1 MLADLAEVAVLP
13 AGHALASQG
22 PLGLNDFSEQVFV
35 SLADDDPYRAQ
46 IDALFAQVGVMRQM
60 RLQTHSAA
68 GVCALVAQGLGVAIV
83 NPMTAAACA
92 GPAMVVRPLTVRIP
106 YKVTLLTPLHRPTH
120 RLAAPLTEALR
131 ARLRSM
137 TS

>member
-1 MLADLAEVAVLP
+1 MHEPIQDRG
-13 AGHALASQG
+13 GHRG
-22 PLGLNDFSEQVFV
+22 V
-35 SLADDDPYRAQ
+35 
-46 IDALFAQVGVMRQM
+46 AQVRAPVLDNAIGGHRQ
-60 RLQTHSAA
+60 AA
-68 GVCALVAQGLGVAIV
+68 ALALVAQGLGVAIV